1 MGTNNF
7 NAFKGK
13 LTLLHHI
20 GEHGYCTKNF
30 TFNINIDYI
39 LYLYNIAKTAKFFRV
54 ISLCLHNWNLKQT
67 FTSQAVTNIL
77 EIRY

>member
-20 GEHGYCTKNF
+20 GEHGYCTEN
-30 TFNINIDYI
+30 
-39 LYLYNIAKTAKFFRV
+39 
-54 ISLCLHNWNLKQT
+54 SLL
-67 FTSQAVTNIL
+67 I
-77 EIRY
+77 